1 MGRRVL
7 VAGLT
12 VGLVLLAGCT
22 NVQKGSA
29 AGSAVG
35 TGTGALVGHSASG
48 IGSGPGAIVG
58 LALGA
63 AGGALLA
70 DRYYGPEETGELEA
84 ASETIGSLSTELD
97 SKDARLAEMAAALE
111 QEKAQQKALLQAYEK
126 ARRKRSTLQA
136 NVPADVQVTTAEDRV
151 TFTITSAVL
160 FGSGKADL
168 SVKGKAAL
176 KGAARTI
183 RNEYPDNEI
192 EVKGHTDNVPIRY
205 SPYKSNWEL
214 SRDSPSPRTR
224 PPQDASR
231 TGEPRSLSGL
241 PACA

>member
-1 MGRRVL
+1 M
-7 VAGLT
+7 
-12 VGLVLLAGCT
+12 
-22 NVQKGSA
+22 
-29 AGSAVG
+29 
-35 TGTGALVGHSASG
+35 
-48 IGSGPGAIVG
+48 
-58 LALGA
+58 
-63 AGGALLA
+63 
-70 DRYYGPEETGELEA
+70 
-84 ASETIGSLSTELD
+84 
-97 SKDARLAEMAAALE
+97 AEMAAALE

-214 SRDSPSPRTR
+214 SCARALAVVRYLVEQEGFDPARFSTTGCGERQPIASNKTAAGRQQNRRAEIVVWTTRMRVADSKG
-224 PPQDASR
+224 A
-231 TGEPRSLSGL
+231 E
-241 PACA
+241 